1 MLLRNM
7 LRRPTRSLLT
17 LLGIAVGIAA
27 IVTLVALSRGLA
39 ESYTEV
45 TSRTRAD
52 VTIQAVQEAGQ
63 AITLGTGFD
72 EAWLHDL
79 RRLPEVR
86 SASGMLYSLARVPG
100 SPFFIVFGYEPDQ
113 PGIQQFRIIDGV
125 SLSEVHGRWAAIRS
139 PRARGG
145 KPMILGSV
153 AANKLKRSVGDT
165 LRIEETTFRI
175 VGIYET
181 GVAMED
187 AGGVISLQ
195 DAQTLAGMPRQ
206 VMYVGLQLHHPQR
219 AEEFKERLS
228 RILPREL
235 EVAGT
240 QVGTMMLEML
250 ELLDVYAWVI
260 AMIAALVGGVG
271 MMNTMLM
278 SVFERTREIGVLR
291 AVGWTSRRVLGMIL
305 GESLLLSLLGGL
317 FGLGLGAALT
327 RMAANTPAMAGYA
340 SGDVPP
346 ILIAQSFATAVVLG
360 LVGGLYPAWRAARLP
375 PIVALQYDGGSQS
388 AMSRAGARQRGNLI
402 AAIPGGMAVRNLG
415 RQRTRTALTLIGVGI
430 GIMAMVMVGS
440 ITEGAIRSFNSMMAT
455 TEISAVQRDQ
465 PDTIL
470 SVVEERVLRRV
481 EALPEV
487 EYVTGLIFSAISTP
501 TFPMLMIGARD
512 RNDPALSPRILREG
526 RLIESRRECLLGFR
540 AAQSSNR
547 GVGDRISMLGTTFT
561 IVGIVETGSMLED
574 NGAII
579 QLREAQQL
587 LNKPNQVMAMQVKL
601 RNPEQT
607 DEMIA
612 ALSAEYPRLLFSK
625 SSEFTENL
633 PDMQSMDQ
641 ATGGIYAMTVIV
653 GAIALMNTMIMSVLE
668 RTREIGVLRAVGW
681 SRNLVLR
688 QVLVE
693 SLVLTLVSG
702 LVGITASYG
711 LIRLMANMP
720 AVGLY
725 RDMFIITPSVVWQ
738 VLAVCLILG
747 AVGGLYPAW
756 RATRVSPV
764 EALRYE

>member
-63 AITLGTGFD
+63 AITLGTAFD

-79 RRLPEVR
+79 RRLPEVK

-113 PGIQQFRIIDGV
+113 PGIKQFRIIEGV
-125 SLSEVHGRWAAIRS
+125 SLSEVHGRWAE
-139 PRARGG
+139 RARGG
-145 KPMILGSV
+145 KAMILGSV
-153 AANKLKRSVGDT
+153 AANKLKRGVGDT

-206 VMYVGLQLHHPQR
+206 VMYIGLQLHHPQR

-250 ELLDVYAWVI
+250 ELLDIYAWAI

-271 MMNTMLM
+271 MMNTMFM

-291 AVGWTSRRVLGMIL
+291 AIGWTSRRVLGMIL

-317 FGLGLGAALT
+317 LGLGLGAALT

-340 SGDVPP
+340 SGEVPP
-346 ILIAQSFATAVVLG
+346 ILIAQSFATAIVLG
-360 LVGGLYPAWRAARLP
+360 LVGGFYPAWRAARLP
-375 PIVALQYDGGSQS
+375 PVVALQYDGGSQS
-388 AMSRAGARQRGNLI
+388 AMSRAGARQRGNLLAAI
-402 AAIPGGMAVRNLG
+402 SAIPGGMAVRNLG

-470 SVVEERVLRRV
+470 SVIEERVLRRV

-487 EYVTGLIFSAISTP
+487 EYVTGLIFSAVSTP
-501 TFPMLMIGARD
+501 TFPMLMITARD

-540 AAQSSNR
+540 AAQSSDR

-607 DEMIA
+607 DELIA
-612 ALSAEYPRLLFSK
+612 AFSAEYPRLLFSK

-641 ATGGIYAMTVIV
+641 VTGGIFAMTVIV
-653 GAIALMNTMIMSVLE
+653 GAIALMNTMIMSVIE

-681 SRNLVLR
+681 SRNLVLK
-688 QVLVE
+688 QVFAE

-702 LVGITASYG
+702 LVGITAAYG
-711 LIRLMANMP
+711 LIRLMANTP
-720 AVGLY
+720 SVGLY
-725 RDMFIITPSVVWQ
+725 RDMFIITAHVVWQ